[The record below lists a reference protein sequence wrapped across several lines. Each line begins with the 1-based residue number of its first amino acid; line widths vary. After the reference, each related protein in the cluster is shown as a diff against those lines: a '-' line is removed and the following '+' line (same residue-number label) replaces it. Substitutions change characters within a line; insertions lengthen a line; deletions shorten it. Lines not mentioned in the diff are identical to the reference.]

1 MDWRRPLRYSRYR
14 GRLTA
19 PGATAGKRGGA
30 RTRNAAPKAPS
41 ACRRPPEWP
50 GRAPAPGDRLT
61 TANCCAPGRHSM
73 QRRLQAQR
81 AASGAESPHVVGYRR
96 EHRPTDLAASLL
108 PGIPSFDQPAF
119 RCADATPHGEAGV
132 RLAGPAPAEA
142 TPHAVYG

>member
-1 MDWRRPLRYSRYR
+1 
-14 GRLTA
+14 
-19 PGATAGKRGGA
+19 
-30 RTRNAAPKAPS
+30 
-41 ACRRPPEWP
+41 
-50 GRAPAPGDRLT
+50 
-61 TANCCAPGRHSM
+61 M

-108 PGIPSFDQPAF
+108 PGIPSFDQPAL

-142 TPHAVYG
+142 TPHAVYGHETPAPQRRGDLQRQANCVGKQGRAQACSCRCRVERRRAADCARVAQQQQVKYHYDARVAAMYMFQP